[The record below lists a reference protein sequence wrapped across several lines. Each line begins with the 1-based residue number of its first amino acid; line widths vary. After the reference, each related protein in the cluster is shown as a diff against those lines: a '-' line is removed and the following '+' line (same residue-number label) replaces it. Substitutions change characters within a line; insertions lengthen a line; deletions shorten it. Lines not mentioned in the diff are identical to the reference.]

1 MTFQHTGVGDRSA
14 QGRRSAGDGRGGRAN
29 YHPDVEIHVLG
40 PGDADKAIAA
50 GHLYDHEPKIEA
62 VDRFLAERN
71 HHILIAYEDGVPAG
85 FVSGIEMTH
94 PDKGTEMF
102 LYELGVAEA
111 YRRRGIGRSLVSR
124 LAEIARSSGCY
135 GMWVLTSEDN
145 FAAMATYRRAGATE
159 TEETVLLSWQFRE
172 ENQPLE

>member
-102 LYELGVAEA
+102 LYELGVDDSHQRQGFGTA
-111 YRRRGIGRSLVSR
+111 LVKALSDV
-124 LAEIARSSGCY
+124 ARERGCY
-135 GMWVLTSEDN
+135 GMWVLTEEDN
-145 FAAMATYRRAGATE
+145 VAARATYAKAGGKAEGTP
-159 TEETVLLSWQFRE
+159 LLFTWRFA
-172 ENQPLE
+172 